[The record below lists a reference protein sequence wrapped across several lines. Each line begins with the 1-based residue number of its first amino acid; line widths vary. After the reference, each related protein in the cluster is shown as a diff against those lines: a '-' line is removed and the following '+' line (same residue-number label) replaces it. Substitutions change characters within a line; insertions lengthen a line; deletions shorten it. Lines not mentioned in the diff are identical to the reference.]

1 MSETRLADAISQ
13 YGREA
18 YLLTVS
24 ETGPH
29 TSSVRVDLDGETVTC
44 VLGRSAGRNIATQP
58 NVSLFWPPREPG
70 GYALI
75 LNGTARPAPPRGD
88 DAMAQIT
95 LTKSVFHRAG
105 PRDEEREGPC
115 TADCKP
121 IRRAG

>member
-58 NVSLFWPPREPG
+58 NVSLFWPPP
-70 GYALI
+70 
-75 LNGTARPAPPRGD
+75 ARLPPRSLSYPPPHP
-88 DAMAQIT
+88 MAPW
-95 LTKSVFHRAG
+95 R
-105 PRDEEREGPC
+105 
-115 TADCKP
+115 
-121 IRRAG
+121 